1 MTTASER
8 IPLVGLSLADA
19 YEITDQL
26 RARTMIL
33 RDAACAF
40 RAEGG
45 DDIAFTI
52 ERERVLALRDKVS
65 DAITKTLGDL
75 G

>member
-1 MTTASER
+1 MTPASER
-8 IPLVGLSLADA
+8 IPLIGLSLADA
-19 YEITDQL
+19 YEVSDQL
-26 RARTMIL
+26 RARSLIL
-33 RDAACAF
+33 RDAACAI

-52 ERERVLALRDKVS
+52 ERERVLALRGKVS